1 MKAKKTISWL
11 VICALLAVGNLP
23 LRISGQNLRQT
34 TADARKSNAPENSP
48 KADFKNIFAEE
59 LSKSKT
65 KSANA
70 TIDFKAIEKAQYKK
84 QTANKGN
91 GWTRGEKII
100 FAAFVIGT
108 TILVV
113 LVAKYG
119 KVPKCSDIYCPSGET
134 CPCDE

>member
-1 MKAKKTISWL
+1 MKIKKTISWL
-11 VICALLAVGNLP
+11 VIGALLAVGNLP
-23 LRISGQNLRQT
+23 LQVSGQNPRQT
-34 TADARKSNAPENSP
+34 IAAERKSNAPENSP
-48 KADFKNIFAEE
+48 KPDFKNIFAAE

-70 TIDFKAIEKAQYKK
+70 PIDFKAIEKAQYKK
-84 QTANKGN
+84 QTDDEKKG
-91 GWTRGEKII
+91 WSKGEKILFI
-100 FAAFVIGT
+100 TFIVGT

-119 KVPKCSDIYCPSGET
+119 KVPKCSDIYCPPGET